1 MLGINMIYKI
11 RARIIEDKLGEFF
24 AKLTDGTI
32 KNQKPDGKEI
42 FSSMKRAVITD
53 SGFAEWYEMCLCPAP
68 LQHERATQYDF
79 YFTEMTTKLV
89 DDYGEVEGESFWSY
103 MKSKAET

>member
-1 MLGINMIYKI
+1 MIYKI

-32 KNQKPDGKEI
+32 KNQKPEGKEI

-53 SGFAEWYEMCLCPAP
+53 TGYKEI
-68 LQHERATQYDF
+68 
-79 YFTEMTTKLV
+79 
-89 DDYGEVEGESFWSY
+89 
-103 MKSKAET
+103 